1 VTAACESLAG
11 ERRTLVGV
19 TRELRLRLV
28 LVLNVVLAAALVV
41 VGFVAHSLGLF
52 AAAGDTVT
60 DVAAVLLSLVAV
72 RLARRSP
79 TAQRSFGY
87 HRSTILAAQANAA
100 AILVVSVFIVIEG
113 VRRLDHAPTV
123 HGGPMLVVAG
133 IAALVNIA
141 AAIVLGG
148 DDDLN
153 MRAVMLDSV
162 GDAAAN
168 AGVAVSGAVIL
179 ATGGAEWLDPVVSI
193 VIAVVI
199 AVRAVR
205 LLKQTADVLLESTP
219 AGLDLDEL
227 AAAVIA
233 VDGVDAVHDIHAWS
247 LSSDVRALS
256 AHLVLSG
263 HPTLEEAQ
271 VVGDRV
277 RATIGPRFGIAHAT
291 LELECEACVQEDS
304 EPCAD
309 LLDSSAT
316 SGTSGLLRRHA

>member
-1 VTAACESLAG
+1 M
-11 ERRTLVGV
+11 
-19 TRELRLRLV
+19 RLRLV

-60 DVAAVLLSLVAV
+60 DVAAVLLSLFAV

-100 AILVVSVFIVIEG
+100 AILVVSVVIVVEG
-113 VRRLDHAPTV
+113 IRRLDHTPTV

-141 AAIVLGG
+141 AAFLLGG

-179 ATGGAEWLDPVVSI
+179 ATSGAEWLDPVVSI

-219 AGLDLDEL
+219 AGLALDEL
-227 AAAVIA
+227 TSAMTA

-291 LELECEACVQEDS
+291 LELECEACAQEDS

-309 LLDSSAT
+309 LLDCSAVANRGAT

>member
-1 VTAACESLAG
+1 M
-11 ERRTLVGV
+11 

-28 LVLNVVLAAALVV
+28 LVLNVSLAAALVV

-72 RLARRSP
+72 RLVRRSP

-100 AILVVSVFIVIEG
+100 AILVVSVVIVVEG
-113 VRRLDHAPTV
+113 IRRVQHTPTV

-133 IAALVNIA
+133 IAALVNIGA
-141 AAIVLGG
+141 ALVLGG

-227 AAAVIA
+227 ASVITA

-247 LSSDVRALS
+247 LSSEVRALS

-291 LELECEACVQEDS
+291 LELECEACAQEDS

-309 LLDSSAT
+309 LLDSSAASDRGAT

>member
-1 VTAACESLAG
+1 M
-11 ERRTLVGV
+11 

-28 LVLNVVLAAALVV
+28 LTLNVALAVALVV

-87 HRSTILAAQANAA
+87 HRSTILAAQTNAA
-100 AILVVSVFIVIEG
+100 AILVVSVVIVVEG
-113 VRRLDHAPTV
+113 IRRLQHTPTV

-133 IAALVNIA
+133 IAALVNIGA
-141 AAIVLGG
+141 ALVLGG

-168 AGVAVSGAVIL
+168 TGVAVSGAVIL
-179 ATGGAEWLDPVVSI
+179 VTGGLEWLDPAVSI
-193 VIAVVI
+193 AIALVIAI
-199 AVRAVR
+199 RAVR

-219 AGLDLDEL
+219 AGLELDEL
-227 AAAVIA
+227 ASAITAVE
-233 VDGVDAVHDIHAWS
+233 GVDAVHDIHAWS
-247 LSSDVRALS
+247 LSSEVRALS

-277 RATIGPRFGIAHAT
+277 RSTIGPRFGIAHAT
-291 LELECEACVQEDS
+291 LELECEACAQ
-304 EPCAD
+304 
-309 LLDSSAT
+309 
-316 SGTSGLLRRHA
+316 